1 MYLIDT
7 CVISEARRRTPQAVA
22 WLNTAHPNAL
32 FLSAITIGEIAK
44 GIAMKAR
51 RDPGTAVVLS
61 RWLDELRLVY
71 APRILPVD
79 DAVAT
84 TWGQLMASGS
94 RPMADA
100 LIAAT
105 AQCYNKI
112 LVTRNVA
119 DFADMGV
126 EIVNPWTICQ
136 PHSPARA

>member
-7 CVISEARRRTPQAVA
+7 CVISEARRRTPQAVE
-22 WLNTAHPNAL
+22 WLAAAHPNAL
-32 FLSAITIGEIAK
+32 FVSALTIGAVAK

-51 RDPGTAVVLS
+51 KDPGTAAVMG
-61 RWLDELRLVY
+61 RWLDELRHVY
-71 APRILPVD
+71 ASRILPVD

-84 TWGQLMASGS
+84 NWGHLMATRT

-105 AQCYNKI
+105 ARVNNKI

-119 DFADMGV
+119 DFADMGI
-126 EIVNPWTICQ
+126 EIVNPWPIYTDRPNC
-136 PHSPARA
+136 

>member
-7 CVISEARRRTPQAVA
+7 CVVSEARRRTPQAVR
-22 WLNTAHPNAL
+22 WLAAAHPNAL
-32 FLSAITIGEIAK
+32 FLSAITVGEIAK

-51 RDPGTAVVLS
+51 ADPTTAMVYS

-71 APRILPVD
+71 AAHILPVD
-79 DAVAT
+79 DAVAK
-84 TWGQLMASGS
+84 TWGHLMALRT

-105 AQCYNKI
+105 ARVNNKI

-126 EIVNPWTICQ
+126 EIVNPW
-136 PHSPARA
+136 AL